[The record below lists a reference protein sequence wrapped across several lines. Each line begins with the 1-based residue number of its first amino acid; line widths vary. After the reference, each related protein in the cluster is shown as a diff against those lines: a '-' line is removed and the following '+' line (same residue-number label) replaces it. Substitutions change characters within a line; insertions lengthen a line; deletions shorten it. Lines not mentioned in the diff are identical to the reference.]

1 MKTILCVWL
10 LLFSL
15 SVFAQQP
22 APTPGATPPTFP
34 EDKNPKNPSQDM
46 PPDTAAPAP
55 PAAKPTSGEVQQ
67 QINQHLADE
76 PRLKDTTVK
85 FDVDDRSVVV
95 GGSVADEEQHQ
106 LALRLA
112 RSYAGD
118 RKVEDYVKVQ
128 QGQR

>member
-1 MKTILCVWL
+1 MKTVLCLLL

-22 APTPGATPPTFP
+22 PPTPGATPPTFP
-34 EDKNPKNPSQDM
+34 QDKNPKNPSQDM
-46 PPDTAAPAP
+46 PPETVAPP

-67 QINQHLADE
+67 QIDQHRADE

-95 GGSVADEEQHQ
+95 GGSVATEEQHQ

-118 RKVEDYVKVQ
+118 RKVEDYVKIQ
-128 QGQR
+128 KEQR

>member
-1 MKTILCVWL
+1 MKTVLCLLL

-34 EDKNPKNPSQDM
+34 QDKNPKNPSQDM
-46 PPDTAAPAP
+46 PPDTVAPA

-67 QINQHLADE
+67 QINQKLADE
-76 PRLKDTTVK
+76 PRLKDTGVK

-118 RKVEDYVKVQ
+118 RKVEDYVKVG